1 MAVLMLGYS
10 IVSYFVMAV
19 ASDVSNRPVSKW
31 AWVCGLACPV
41 LAWVCGRA
49 SADTGDGRDLVTISS
64 SEYERI
70 QAAAEL
76 YVFAEQR
83 GLRLIRADGPN
94 GHLVTHA
101 LVLDNLLLLPPGR
114 HPRDVLRDVG

>member
-1 MAVLMLGYS
+1 MTIELS
-10 IVSYFVMAV
+10 IMSSRGTEDESVQEAPAPSV
-19 ASDVSNRPVSKW
+19 
-31 AWVCGLACPV
+31 
-41 LAWVCGRA
+41 A
-49 SADTGDGRDLVTISS
+49 SADTGEGRDLVTISS

-83 GLRLIRADGPN
+83 GLQLVRADGPN

-101 LVLDNLLLLPPGR
+101 LVLGNLLLLPPGR